1 MKTITLLITILF
13 MVLPLSAT
21 DKGSWEIYTSYNDI
35 TEIEPA
41 GNLVFALASNGLFSY
56 HIKDGS
62 VTTYDKANTLSDFDI
77 NHIAWNKTT
86 KKLVITYTNGN
97 IDLLDTNGNVVNVPD
112 LYLKSMTDNK
122 QINHI
127 NISGANVYLSLSFG
141 IIKLDTKEGK
151 ILDAYKLGFNVNY
164 SYIEDNCLYAASKEA
179 GLYRGVLKNNLI
191 DKNNWEKAGNFKEQT
206 MNSTNVYDT
215 TNKYW
220 WTVKE
225 GKLTYYT
232 LNTDKEK
239 IYQTEGI
246 IPDGPASNK
255 FYRLYINK
263 NKLYAVAGAWSQEK
277 DCNNMGEVHVWNGEK
292 WEEFEQPSDASLG
305 HRYRDL
311 LCLDFDPSKEGHIMV
326 GSKAGLYEFQDGKF
340 IKCYNKDNTSVITSP
355 LGNNYTI
362 ISSVKYDAT
371 GKLWLLNS
379 LGDNSILSFDQ
390 TTQEWKHYP
399 HSEIGSNDRYN
410 LTGLIIGKNNGNIW
424 FANNYYEKNRLY
436 KYNYNTD
443 ELTMYGPT
451 FTNEDG
457 RDITPIY
464 VHCLAEDRN
473 GNIWIGTTSGPLYLS
488 MSDIKNG
495 NNIFTQH
502 KVPRNDNTNYADYLL
517 DNSNIRCIAV
527 DGANQKWF
535 GTDNGVYLV
544 SDDCNTQIYHFDT
557 DNSPLISNIVYSIAV
572 NNNTGKV
579 YFATDKGLCSFN
591 NGIVGSNSEM
601 TKDNVYAYPNPVK
614 PDYTGKIN
622 IVGLSFNANIKI
634 VSTNGTLI
642 NEGRSAGGS
651 YSWDGCDLNG
661 KKVASGIYMVETA
674 TESGEK
680 GIVCKIAIIR

>member
-21 DKGSWEIYTSYNDI
+21 DKESWEIYTSYNDI

-97 IDLLDTNGNVVNVPD
+97 IDLLDANGNVVNVPD

-151 ILDAYKLGFNVNY
+151 ILDTYKLGFNVNY

-179 GLYRGVLKNNLI
+179 GLYKGVLKNNLI

-246 IPDGPASNK
+246 IPDGPASNN

-305 HRYRDL
+305 HLYRDL

-355 LGNNYTI
+355 LDNNYTI

-424 FANNYYEKNRLY
+424 FVNNYYEKNRLY

-601 TKDNVYAYPNPVK
+601 IKDNVYAYPNPVK

>member
-21 DKGSWEIYTSYNDI
+21 DKESWEIYTSYNDI

-112 LYLKSMTDNK
+112 LYLKSITDNK

-127 NISGANVYLSLSFG
+127 YISGTNVYLSLSFG

-151 ILDAYKLGFNVNY
+151 ILDTYKLGFNVNY

-179 GLYRGVLKNNLI
+179 GLYKGVLKNNLL
-191 DKNNWEKAGNFKEQT
+191 DNNNWEKAGNFKEQT
-206 MNSTNVYDT
+206 INSTNVYDT

-305 HRYRDL
+305 HLYRDL
-311 LCLDFDPSKEGHIMV
+311 LYLDFDPSKEGHIMV

-362 ISSVKYDAT
+362 ISSVKYDAR

-424 FANNYYEKNRLY
+424 FVNNYYEKNRLY

>member
-21 DKGSWEIYTSYNDI
+21 DKESWEIYTSYNDI

-97 IDLLDTNGNVVNVPD
+97 IDLLDTNGNVVNIPD

-151 ILDAYKLGFNVNY
+151 ILDTYKLGFNVNY

-305 HRYRDL
+305 HLYRDL

-424 FANNYYEKNRLY
+424 FVNNYYEKNRLY

-488 MSDIKNG
+488 MSDIQNG

>member
-21 DKGSWEIYTSYNDI
+21 DKESWEIYTSYNDI

-97 IDLLDTNGNVVNVPD
+97 IDLLDANGNVVNVPD

-151 ILDAYKLGFNVNY
+151 ILDTYKLGFNVNY

-179 GLYRGVLKNNLI
+179 GLYKGVLKNNLI

-246 IPDGPASNK
+246 IPDGPASNN

-305 HRYRDL
+305 HLYRDL

-355 LGNNYTI
+355 LDNNYTI

-424 FANNYYEKNRLY
+424 FVNNYYEKNRLY

-591 NGIVGSNSEM
+591 NGIVGSNYEM

>member
-21 DKGSWEIYTSYNDI
+21 DKESWEIYTSYNDI

-77 NHIAWNKTT
+77 NHIAWNKNT

-112 LYLKSMTDNK
+112 LYQKSMTDNK

-127 NISGANVYLSLSFG
+127 YISGTNAYLSLPFG

-151 ILDAYKLGFNVNY
+151 ILDTYKLGFNVNY

-399 HSEIGSNDRYN
+399 HSEIDSNDRYN

-488 MSDIKNG
+488 MSDIQNG

>member
-1 MKTITLLITILF
+1 

-21 DKGSWEIYTSYNDI
+21 DKESWEIYTSYNDI

-77 NHIAWNKTT
+77 NHIAWNKNT

-112 LYLKSMTDNK
+112 LYQKSMTDNK

-127 NISGANVYLSLSFG
+127 YISGTNAYLSLPFG

-151 ILDAYKLGFNVNY
+151 ILDTYKLGFNVNY

-399 HSEIGSNDRYN
+399 HSEIDSNDRYN

-488 MSDIKNG
+488 MSDIQNG

>member
-13 MVLPLSAT
+13 MTLPLSAI

-86 KKLVITYTNGN
+86 QKLVITYTNGN
-97 IDLLDTNGNVVNVPD
+97 IDLLDANGNVVNVPD

-191 DKNNWEKAGNFKEQT
+191 DKNNWEKTGNFKEQT
-206 MNSTNVYDT
+206 KNSTTVYDT

-355 LGNNYTI
+355 LSKSYTI
-362 ISSVKYDAT
+362 ISSVKYDTT

-390 TTQEWKHYP
+390 STQEWKNYP
-399 HSEIGSNDRYN
+399 HTEIGSSDRYN
-410 LTGLIIGKNNGNIW
+410 LTGLIIDENNGNMW
-424 FANNYYEKNRLY
+424 FVNNSYEKNRLY

-443 ELTMYGPT
+443 ELTMYGAT

-457 RDITPIY
+457 KNITPIY
-464 VHCLAEDRN
+464 VHCLTEDRN

-488 MSDIKNG
+488 LSDIKNG
-495 NNIFTQH
+495 TDIFTQH

-535 GTDNGVYLV
+535 GTDNGVYLI
-544 SDDCNTQIYHFDT
+544 SDDCNTQIYHFNT
-557 DNSPLISNIVYSIAV
+557 ENSPLISNTIHSIAI
-572 NNNTGKV
+572 NNNAGKV

-591 NGIVGSNSEM
+591 NGIVSPNAEM

-622 IVGLSFNANIKI
+622 IVGLSFNADIKI

-651 YSWDGCDLNG
+651 YTWDGCDQNG

-680 GIVCKIAIIR
+680 GVVCKIAIIR

>member
-21 DKGSWEIYTSYNDI
+21 DKESWEIYTSYNDI

-179 GLYRGVLKNNLI
+179 GLYKGVLKNNLL
-191 DKNNWEKAGNFKEQT
+191 DNNNWEKAGNFKEQT

-246 IPDGPASNK
+246 IPDGPASNN

-305 HRYRDL
+305 HLYRDL

-424 FANNYYEKNRLY
+424 FVNNYYEKNRLY

-601 TKDNVYAYPNPVK
+601 IKDNVYAYPNPVK

>member
-13 MVLPLSAT
+13 MTLPLSAI

-41 GNLVFALASNGLFSY
+41 GNQVFALASNGLFSY
-56 HIKDGS
+56 HIKNGS

-77 NHIAWNKTT
+77 NHIAWNKNT

-97 IDLLDTNGNVVNVPD
+97 IDLLDANGNVVNVPD

-127 NISGANVYLSLSFG
+127 NISGTNAYLSLPFG

-151 ILDAYKLGFNVNY
+151 ILDTYKLGFNVNY

-191 DKNNWEKAGNFKEQT
+191 DKNNWEKTGNFKEQT
-206 MNSTNVYDT
+206 KNSTTVYDT

-355 LGNNYTI
+355 LSKSYTI
-362 ISSVKYDAT
+362 ISSVKYDTT

-390 TTQEWKHYP
+390 STQEWKNYP
-399 HSEIGSNDRYN
+399 HTEIGSSDRYN
-410 LTGLIIGKNNGNIW
+410 LTGLIIDENNGNMW
-424 FANNYYEKNRLY
+424 FVNNSYEKNRLY

-443 ELTMYGPT
+443 ELTMYGAT

-457 RDITPIY
+457 KNITPIY
-464 VHCLAEDRN
+464 VHCLTEDRN

-488 MSDIKNG
+488 LSDIKNG
-495 NNIFTQH
+495 TDIFTQH

-535 GTDNGVYLV
+535 GTDNGVYLI
-544 SDDCNTQIYHFDT
+544 SDDCNTQIYHFNT
-557 DNSPLISNIVYSIAV
+557 ENSPLISNTIHSIAI
-572 NNNTGKV
+572 NNNAGKV

-591 NGIVGSNSEM
+591 NGIVSPNAEM

-622 IVGLSFNANIKI
+622 IVGLSFNADIKI

-651 YSWDGCDLNG
+651 YTWDGCDQNG

-680 GIVCKIAIIR
+680 GMVCKIAIIR

>member
-21 DKGSWEIYTSYNDI
+21 DKESWEIYTSYNDI

-97 IDLLDTNGNVVNVPD
+97 IDLLDANGNVVNVPD

-127 NISGANVYLSLSFG
+127 YISGANVYLSLSFG

-151 ILDAYKLGFNVNY
+151 ILDTYKLGFNVNY
-164 SYIEDNCLYAASKEA
+164 SYIEDNFLYAASKEA
-179 GLYRGVLKNNLI
+179 GLYRGILKNNLL
-191 DKNNWEKAGNFKEQT
+191 DKNNWEKTGNFEEQIKK
-206 MNSTNVYDT
+206 STTVYDT

-311 LCLDFDPSKEGHIMV
+311 LSLDFDQSKEGHVMV

-355 LGNNYTI
+355 LSKSYTI
-362 ISSVKYDAT
+362 ISSVKYDET

-424 FANNYYEKNRLY
+424 FVNNYYEKNRLY

-488 MSDIKNG
+488 MSDIQNG

-661 KKVASGIYMVETA
+661 KKVVSGIYMVETA
-674 TESGEK
+674 TKSGEK
-680 GIVCKIAIIR
+680 GVVCKIAIIR

>member
-21 DKGSWEIYTSYNDI
+21 DKESWEIYTSYNDI

-41 GNLVFALASNGLFSY
+41 GNQVFALASNGLFSY

-86 KKLVITYTNGN
+86 QKLVITYTNGN
-97 IDLLDTNGNVVNVPD
+97 IDLLDANGNVVNVPD

-151 ILDAYKLGFNVNY
+151 ILDTYKLGFNVNY

-179 GLYRGVLKNNLI
+179 GLYRGFLKNNLI

-305 HRYRDL
+305 HLYRDL

-362 ISSVKYDAT
+362 ISSVKYDTT

-591 NGIVGSNSEM
+591 NRIVGSNSEM

-651 YSWDGCDLNG
+651 YSWDGCDLNS

>member
-21 DKGSWEIYTSYNDI
+21 DKESWEIYTSYNDI

-41 GNLVFALASNGLFSY
+41 GNQVFALASNGLFSY
-56 HIKDGS
+56 HIKNGS

-97 IDLLDTNGNVVNVPD
+97 IDLLDANGNVVNVPD

-127 NISGANVYLSLSFG
+127 YISGANVYLSLSFG

-151 ILDAYKLGFNVNY
+151 ILDTYKLGFNVNY

-305 HRYRDL
+305 HLYRDL

-362 ISSVKYDAT
+362 ISSVKYDAR

-424 FANNYYEKNRLY
+424 FVNNYYEKNRLY

-488 MSDIKNG
+488 MSDIQNG

-557 DNSPLISNIVYSIAV
+557 ENSPLISNIVYSIAV

-601 TKDNVYAYPNPVK
+601 TKDNVYAYPNPVN